1 MISQPTRDELEK
13 VKKTLQETEDILESI
28 GPNHA
33 LYATFREELDQLK
46 DHLKVIEKLADE

>member
-1 MISQPTRDELEK
+1 MISQPTRDELEN